1 MTTPPSS
8 PGRSHAHTAPAPMTA
23 AALQAL
29 HRAAANGIQ
38 MARFHAD
45 RAERHRLRAEKAE
58 AELKAL
64 RAAHNEEDA

>member
-1 MTTPPSS
+1 MTTSPSA
-8 PGRSHAHTAPAPMTA
+8 PGQPHAHATPTPMTA
-23 AALQAL
+23 ASLQAL

-58 AELKAL
+58 AELMAL
-64 RAAHNEEDA
+64 REAHTEVNA

>member
-1 MTTPPSS
+1 
-8 PGRSHAHTAPAPMTA
+8 MTA
-23 AALQAL
+23 ASLQAL

-58 AELKAL
+58 AELMAL
-64 RAAHNEEDA
+64 RAAHAEEDA